1 MSTAPANVPLS
12 IVSSTFNNNF
22 FGQMAIGK
30 NVLSQQLN
38 SGGGYYWFVV
48 INRSTLAVE
57 YNQVQTANNVA
68 PNIGNLNTN
77 DHILLVATLGVGLN
91 VPPQGALFD
100 FLDQNGGGYHLRR
113 VDQFAQQF
121 NCGSWGTFGYAL
133 CSVLGNQN
141 LPGFEDSSIGASSS
155 GPFLTIQ
162 LMPNTFNGQTVY
174 TPIQLSNS

>member
-1 MSTAPANVPLS
+1 MSSIPANVPLS
-12 IVSSTFNNNF
+12 IASTTYNNF
-22 FGQMAIGK
+22 FFAQMAIGK
-30 NVLSQQLN
+30 NTITQQTPT
-38 SGGGYYWFVV
+38 GGGYYWFVV

-57 YNQVQTANNVA
+57 YNALQTQNNVA
-68 PNIGNLNTN
+68 PNIGNLNTS

-100 FLDQNGGGYHLRR
+100 FLDQNGGGYQLRR

-121 NCGSWGTFGYAL
+121 NCGSFGTFGYAL

-141 LPGFEDSSIGASSS
+141 LPGFEDSSLGNGSP

-162 LMPNTFNGQTVY
+162 LLPTSVGGQTVY